1 MDQVE
6 RFLLVAAGE
15 SEAVV
20 KAGGKAAS
28 ALLSYSSG
36 SAWTAERTAV
46 LGNVLAKMLR
56 SYTVS
61 FREREGERGKEKRG
75 RERRAIGSRGRE
87 GGGEREEREERE
99 GERGGS
105 RGTRSL
111 GSLSSRPLISEPL
124 RAPPTLLKLNHPRT
138 PPSPSRRP
146 SSPPSRASPRR
157 SPCLSFFLSSS
168 SGTCRRSP
176 RVSGRSRRPA

>member
-75 RERRAIGSRGRE
+75 RERRAIGRRGRE
-87 GGGEREEREERE
+87 GGGEREERE
-99 GERGGS
+99 
-105 RGTRSL
+105 
-111 GSLSSRPLISEPL
+111 
-124 RAPPTLLKLNHPRT
+124 
-138 PPSPSRRP
+138 
-146 SSPPSRASPRR
+146 
-157 SPCLSFFLSSS
+157 
-168 SGTCRRSP
+168 
-176 RVSGRSRRPA
+176 

>member
-1 MDQVE
+1 MRAGVGDGLMDQVE
-6 RFLLVAAGE
+6 RFILVAAGE

-61 FREREGERGKEKRG
+61 DFFFFFFVC
-75 RERRAIGSRGRE
+75 
-87 GGGEREEREERE
+87 GGEGTEEERERKIKRE
-99 GERGGS
+99 
-105 RGTRSL
+105 
-111 GSLSSRPLISEPL
+111 I
-124 RAPPTLLKLNHPRT
+124 
-138 PPSPSRRP
+138 
-146 SSPPSRASPRR
+146 
-157 SPCLSFFLSSS
+157 
-168 SGTCRRSP
+168 
-176 RVSGRSRRPA
+176 

>member
-6 RFLLVAAGE
+6 RFILVAAGE

-61 FREREGERGKEKRG
+61 DFFFFFCVW
-75 RERRAIGSRGRE
+75 
-87 GGGEREEREERE
+87 GGGD
-99 GERGGS
+99 
-105 RGTRSL
+105 
-111 GSLSSRPLISEPL
+111 
-124 RAPPTLLKLNHPRT
+124 
-138 PPSPSRRP
+138 
-146 SSPPSRASPRR
+146 
-157 SPCLSFFLSSS
+157 
-168 SGTCRRSP
+168 
-176 RVSGRSRRPA
+176 